1 MENSALIIVDVQN
14 DFCEGGSLSVQNAS
28 KIIPQI
34 NKVRKHFK
42 NVIFTQ
48 DWHPKN
54 HISFK
59 TNHPNYKQLSQLEQ
73 LNLWPVHCVQNS
85 YGAQLHKD
93 IQIRN
98 GDHFILKGKNSKYD
112 SYSGF
117 GCKEDKTNLHEILK
131 TLKVN
136 TIYVGGLSFDYCVLF
151 TALDAIKL
159 GYKVN
164 VLRDCTQAIDPE
176 NAKTKMDSYFQEIRR
191 QDSSILE
198 NSLQILT
205 SYEVEE

>member
-14 DFCEGGSLSVQNAS
+14 DFCEGGSLPVQNAS

-34 NKVRKHFK
+34 NKVRKYFK

-54 HISFK
+54 HVSFK
-59 TNHPNYKQLSQLEQ
+59 TNHPNHKQLSQMEKQ
-73 LNLWPVHCVQNS
+73 NLWPVHCVQNT

-93 IQIRN
+93 IQIKN
-98 GDHFILKGKNSKYD
+98 GDHFVLKGRNSKYD

-131 TLKVN
+131 TLNVN
-136 TIYVGGLSFDYCVLF
+136 TIYVGGLAFDYCVLF
-151 TALDAIKL
+151 TVLDAIKL
-159 GYKVN
+159 GYQVN
-164 VLRDCTQAIDPE
+164 VLRDCTQAIDTE
-176 NAKTKMDSYFQEIRR
+176 NAKTKIDSYFQETRR

-198 NSLQILT
+198 DSLQILT
-205 SYEVEE
+205 SYALEE